1 MDNYHNI
8 YAFVRAQEYL
18 YRSGA
23 TKISKY
29 VQHSLSETVQ
39 TIYAYINSKH
49 ISGEQ
54 DSLGRDKPFFNIVV
68 AARNIWFRATNLDRK
83 DIRIRETDS
92 DHVISAF
99 IATIKLQDWM
109 RRERFGVFLK
119 DWGLTLAGFGS
130 AITKFVQKD
139 GKLIPAVVPWDK
151 MICDTIDFN
160 NNPKIEIFEYTASQL
175 REKKEYDQDV
185 VEALISS
192 PTIRMTITQELQDVK
207 PYYFKIYEVHGMFP
221 VSNLTKDTP
230 KYKPADKKTYSQQMH
245 VVAYTRTSTDGK
257 YNDFSLFK
265 GQEAKD
271 PYRCDSLLKE
281 DGRTLAIGSVEHL
294 FQSQWMVNHN
304 YKAIKDQLDLASK
317 LIFQTSDP
325 AFVGLN
331 ALASI
336 ETGQILNH
344 KINEPITA
352 VPNGS
357 ADTESLIDVAAQWKA
372 IGQEVNGVT
381 DAMIGIRPSQGTAWR
396 MQNLQLQEAQALFD
410 TMKENKG
417 LALEDMLREW
427 IIPYIK
433 TQLKD
438 SKQIVATLE
447 SHNVKKIDSMYV
459 PQEAIKR
466 YNRKIINHVIKTNGK
481 RPIGINLKSE
491 LDQVQAEQNSNGNV
505 RYFKPSEI
513 TKKTWKQVFDDL
525 EWEAE
530 VIIADE
536 SSDDNATLQT
546 LNTALQM
553 VLNPAYATSPQ
564 AQMIVGKILQTVS
577 GLSPLELA
585 STPATSSLPATNM
598 SSTQNP
604 SSVSK
609 PKGRGGGGNQQAVA
623 SQAGTLIGA
632 N

>member
-1 MDNYHNI
+1 MDTFHNI
-8 YAFVRAQEYL
+8 YAFVRQQEYL

-29 VQHSLSETVQ
+29 VNHSLSETVQ
-39 TIYAYINSKH
+39 TIYAYLNSKH

-54 DSLGRDKPFFNIVV
+54 DSLGRDKPFFNIVI
-68 AARNIWFRATNLDRK
+68 AARNIWFRATDISRK
-83 DIRIRETDS
+83 DIKIRETDS
-92 DHVISAF
+92 DHVVSAF

-119 DWGLTLAGFGS
+119 EWGLQLAGFGS
-130 AITKFVQKD
+130 AVTKFVQKD

-151 MICDTIDFN
+151 IICDTIDFA

-175 REKKEYDQDV
+175 REKKEYDQDA
-185 VEALISS
+185 VEALIDS
-192 PTIRMTITQELQDVK
+192 PMIRMTITQELQDVK
-207 PYYFKIYEVHGMFP
+207 PYYFKVYEVHGMFP
-221 VSNLTKDTP
+221 ISNLTKDTP
-230 KYKPADKKTYSQQMH
+230 KYKPSDENNYCQQMH
-245 VVAYTRTSTDGK
+245 VLAYTRTSTDGK

-265 GQEAKD
+265 GKEAKD

-281 DGRTLAIGSVEHL
+281 DGRTLSIGAVEHL

-317 LIFQTSDP
+317 ILFQTSDP
-325 AFVGLN
+325 SFVGLN
-331 ALASI
+331 ALASV

-344 KINEPITA
+344 KINEPLTA

-357 ADTESLIDVAAQWKA
+357 ADTESLITVAAQWKA
-372 IGQEVNGVT
+372 IGQEANGVT
-381 DAMIGIRPSQGTAWR
+381 DAMIGIRPSQGTSWR

-410 TMKENKG
+410 TMKQNKG

-438 SKQIVATLE
+438 NKQIVAVLE
-447 SHNVKKIDSMYV
+447 SHDVKKIDSMYV
-459 PQEAIKR
+459 PQEAVKR
-466 YNRKIINHVIKTNGK
+466 YNRKIIDHVLKNNGK
-481 RPIGINLKSE
+481 RPIGIDMKSE

-513 TKKTWKQVFDDL
+513 DKKTWKQIFGDL
-525 EWEAE
+525 EWEVE
-530 VIIADE
+530 VMITDE

-546 LNTALQM
+546 LNSALQM

-564 AQMIVGKILQTVS
+564 AQMIVGKILQTVG

-585 STPATSSLPATNM
+585 STPATNM
-598 SSTQNP
+598 P
-604 SSVSK
+604 
-609 PKGRGGGGNQQAVA
+609 PQQAQQTSTSPPMKSGKVDRGQQAAQA
-623 SQAGTLIGA
+623 SQQGTLIGA

>member
-8 YAFVRAQEYL
+8 YAFVRQQEYL

-83 DIRIRETDS
+83 DIKIRETDS

-119 DWGLTLAGFGS
+119 DWGLSLATFGS

-139 GKLIPAVVPWDK
+139 GKLIPTVVPWDK
-151 MICDTIDFN
+151 MICDTIDFA

-175 REKKEYDQDV
+175 REKKEYDQEV
-185 VEALISS
+185 VESLINS
-192 PTIRMTITQELQDVK
+192 PAIRMTITQELQDVK
-207 PYYFKIYEVHGMFP
+207 PYYFKIYEVHGQFP

-230 KYKPADKKTYSQQMH
+230 KYTPADGKTYSQQMH
-245 VVAYTRTSTDGK
+245 VVAYTRTATDGR

-265 GQEAKD
+265 GKEAKD

-281 DGRTLAIGSVEHL
+281 DGRTLGIGSVEHL

-304 YKAIKDQLDLASK
+304 YKSVKDQLDLASK

-336 ETGQILNH
+336 ENGQILNH
-344 KINEPITA
+344 KINEPLTA

-357 ADTESLIDVAAQWKA
+357 ADTTSLLDVAAQWKA
-372 IGQEVNGVT
+372 IGQEVNGIT
-381 DAMIGIRPSQGTAWR
+381 DAQIGIRPHQGTSWR

-459 PQEAIKR
+459 PQEAVKR
-466 YNRKIINHVIKTNGK
+466 YNRKIINHVLKTNGK
-481 RPIGINLKSE
+481 RPIGIDLKSE
-491 LDQVQAEQNSNGNV
+491 LDQVQAEQNSTGNV

-513 TKKTWKQVFDDL
+513 SKKTWKQIFGDL
-525 EWEAE
+525 EWEVE
-530 VIIADE
+530 VMITDE
-536 SSDDNATLQT
+536 SSDDNAKLET

-585 STPATSSLPATNM
+585 STPATNM
-598 SSTQNP
+598 PPQQTPPQNP
-604 SSVSK
+604 SPASK
-609 PKGRGGGGNQQAVA
+609 PKGRGGGSQQSAQV
-623 SQAGTLIGA
+623 SQPGTLIGA

>member
-1 MDNYHNI
+1 MNPTNNI
-8 YAFVRAQEYL
+8 YAFVRQQEYL

-39 TIYAYINSKH
+39 TIYAYLNSKH

-54 DSLGRDKPFFNIVV
+54 DSLGRDKPFFNIVI
-68 AARNIWFRATNLDRK
+68 AARNIWYRATDLDRK
-83 DIRIRETDS
+83 DIKIRETDS

-109 RRERFGVFLK
+109 RKERFGVFLN

-130 AITKFVQKD
+130 AVTKFVQKD
-139 GKLIPAVVPWDK
+139 GKLIPTVVPWDK
-151 MICDTIDFN
+151 IICDTIDFDS
-160 NNPKIEIFEYTASQL
+160 NPKIEIFEYTASQL
-175 REKKEYDQDV
+175 REHPEYDQEV
-185 VEALISS
+185 VESLINS
-192 PTIRMTITQELQDVK
+192 PMIRMTITQELQDVK
-207 PYYFKIYEVHGMFP
+207 PYYFKIYEVHGKFP
-221 VSNLTKDTP
+221 VSFLTKNTP
-230 KYKPADKKTYSQQMH
+230 KYKPEDEKIYSQQMH
-245 VVAYTRTSTDGK
+245 VVAYTRTATDGK
-257 YNDFSLFK
+257 YEDFSLFK
-265 GQEAKD
+265 GKEARD
-271 PYRCDSLLKE
+271 PYRCDSLIKE
-281 DGRTLAIGSVEHL
+281 DGRTLSIGSVEHL

-304 YKAIKDQLDLASK
+304 MKAIKDQLDLASK
-317 LIFQTSDP
+317 LLFQTSDP

-336 ETGQILNH
+336 ENGQILNH

-357 ADTESLIDVAAQWKA
+357 HDTTSLLSVAQQWKS

-381 DAMIGIRPSQGTAWR
+381 DAMVGIRPKAGTSWR
-396 MQNLQLQEAQALFD
+396 MQNLQLEEAQALFD
-410 TMKENKG
+410 LMKQNKAM
-417 LALEDMLREW
+417 ALEDMLREW

-438 SKQIVATLE
+438 TKQIIAVLE
-447 SHNVKKIDSMYV
+447 SHDVKKIDSIYV
-459 PQEAIKR
+459 PQEAVKR
-466 YNRKIINHVIKTNGK
+466 YNRKVIDHVLKTNGK
-481 RPIGINLKSE
+481 RPVGIDLNTE
-491 LDQVQAEQNSNGNV
+491 LQQVQAEQNANGNV

-513 TKKTWKQVFDDL
+513 GKKTWKTIFGDL
-525 EWEAE
+525 EWNVE
-530 VIIADE
+530 IMITNE
-536 SSDDNATLQT
+536 SSDDNAKLQT

-585 STPATSSLPATNM
+585 STPVVTTTPPPTMTPQVTPPQKSGA
-598 SSTQNP
+598 
-604 SSVSK
+604 V
-609 PKGRGGGGNQQAVA
+609 GGSGQ
-623 SQAGTLIGA
+623 GA
-632 N
+632 LAIER